1 MTLPAISTRDRFE
14 AWLLE
19 LDDICH
25 QESGLSYKDLPDQLF
40 RDWFDDDM
48 SPEDAY
54 YQMMENI
61 YPGLEVPNVFTQ
73 EFDEFTDADP
83 GL

>member
-1 MTLPAISTRDRFE
+1 MIPTITTRDRFE

-19 LDDICH
+19 LDDICRH
-25 QESGLSYKDLPDQLF
+25 EMGISYKDLPDQLF
-40 RDWFDDDM
+40 RDWFNSDM
-48 SPEDAY
+48 TPEDTY
-54 YQMMENI
+54 YQMVEGE
-61 YPGLEVPNVFTQ
+61 YPGLEVSSTYTQ